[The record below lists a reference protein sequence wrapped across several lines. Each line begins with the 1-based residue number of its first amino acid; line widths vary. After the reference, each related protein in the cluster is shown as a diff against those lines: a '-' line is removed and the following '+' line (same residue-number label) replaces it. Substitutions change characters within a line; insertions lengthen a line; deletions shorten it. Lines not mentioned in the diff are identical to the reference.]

1 MSFDSKSFG
10 QCGVFADFAFPY
22 SNKRELL
29 GGQRCS
35 ILLSV
40 FIEIEEL
47 VVIASVQ

>member
-29 GGQRCS
+29 GQRCS
-35 ILLSV
+35 ILRSV